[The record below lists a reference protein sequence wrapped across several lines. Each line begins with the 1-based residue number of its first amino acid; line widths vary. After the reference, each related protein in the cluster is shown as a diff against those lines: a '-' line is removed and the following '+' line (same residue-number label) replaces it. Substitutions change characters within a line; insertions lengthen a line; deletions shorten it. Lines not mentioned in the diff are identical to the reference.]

1 MVNID
6 DKVVRLIA
14 WCDETNIDMEELRSG
29 PWCNFVPD
37 GITNF
42 LHQIIR
48 RDVFKNQNIPLP
60 DTPPARYLFNRN
72 PDKSK
77 LDLLNL

>member
-1 MVNID
+1 MVKIE
-6 DKVVRLIA
+6 DKIVRLIS

-48 RDVFKNQNIPLP
+48 RDVFKNQGLILP
-60 DTPPARYLFNRN
+60 DSPPERYKFNRS